1 MVRIVTQI
9 RLKEGS
15 QHEWDA
21 AMRERMAAAVKHP
34 GWIGGQLLQGD
45 TAGDRRINVGTLKSR
60 ADWQAWHQDP
70 KFTKTRAALEGLAAE
85 PEQHTWCRV
94 VVDAR
99 GK

>member
-1 MVRIVTQI
+1 MVSIVTQI

-15 QHEWDA
+15 QHEWDT
-21 AMRERMAAAVKHP
+21 AMRERMAAAAKHP

-45 TAGDRRINVGTLKSR
+45 TAGDRRIIVGTWKSR

-70 KFTKTRAALEGLAAE
+70 KFTRTRAALEGLAAE

-94 VVDAR
+94 IVDAR

>member
-1 MVRIVTQI
+1 MVSIVTQI

-15 QHEWDA
+15 QHEWDT
-21 AMRERMAAAVKHP
+21 AMRERMAATAKHP
-34 GWIGGQLLQGD
+34 GWIGGQ
-45 TAGDRRINVGTLKSR
+45 

-94 VVDAR
+94 IVDVR